1 MTKGVQTA
9 VYVAQGKIEI
19 SASPQVYFST
29 VLGSCVAA
37 CLWDNEAAVGGMNHL
52 LLPPD
57 DTTASGEGV
66 HLMELLIN
74 GLLKRGAEKHRLR
87 AKLFGGARMIDNL
100 SDIGARNAAF
110 ARNFFQFE
118 RIDVVSSSLGGDHG
132 RRVKFWPTDGRAKQR
147 FIMDS
152 TPMVEQLPSRGE
164 QTAASGDVDLF

>member
-1 MTKGVQTA
+1 MTATEKA
-9 VYVAQGKIEI
+9 IYVAQGTFEI
-19 SASPQVYFST
+19 SASPEVYFST

-37 CLWDNEAAVGGMNHL
+37 CLWDAEAAVGGMNHL

-57 DTTASGEGV
+57 NSNASGQGV

-74 GLLKRGAEKHRLR
+74 GLLKRGAEKHRLC

-110 ARNFFQFE
+110 ARDFFQYE
-118 RIDVVSSSLGGDHG
+118 QIAVVSASLGGDHG

-147 FIMDS
+147 LIMDS
-152 TPMVEQLPSRGE
+152 TPITGPTPPPQVQVNA
-164 QTAASGDVDLF
+164 TGDVDLF